1 MTIHRG
7 QMKTEVKEKLRGG
20 AGSTG
25 IAHCLDCEK
34 VKHVTLFAE
43 MTLQPGCSIGDHR
56 HDNETEYYIIIS
68 GSGKVND
75 NGAEVTVNPGDVVVT
90 VSGEH
95 HGIENTGSVSLLF
108 YAIIVK
114 D

>member
-1 MTIHRG
+1 MTTHRS
-7 QMKTEVKEKLRGG
+7 QMKTDVKEKLRGG

-25 IAHCLDCEK
+25 IAHCLDYERA
-34 VKHVTLFAE
+34 KHITLFAE

-56 HDNETEYYIIIS
+56 HDNEAEYYIIAS
-68 GSGKVND
+68 GGGKVND
-75 NGAEVTVNPGDVVVT
+75 NGVEVTVSPGDVVVT

-95 HGIENTGSVSLLF
+95 HGIENTGSVPLVF

>member
-1 MTIHRG
+1 MTIYRN
-7 QMKTEVKEKLRGG
+7 QRKTDVREKLRGG
-20 AGSTG
+20 AGNTEV
-25 IAHCLDCEK
+25 AHCLDYEK

-56 HDNETEYYIIIS
+56 HDNEAEYYVIVS
-68 GSGKVND
+68 GGGKVND
-75 NGAEVTVNPGDVVVT
+75 NGAEVAVNPGDVVVT

-95 HGIENTGSVSLLF
+95 HCIENTGSVPLVF